1 MSFIENIFSIKDY
14 GETHKIMR
22 LLGLKI
28 KFPKSEYS
36 KRKKE
41 SPKNLPGKRRNQK
54 TRFIKGCMKYRT
66 ALFFHIF
73 LTPFTAY
80 GILDT
85 R

>member
-1 MSFIENIFSIKDY
+1 MSVRDRF
-14 GETHKIMR
+14 GIM
-22 LLGLKI
+22 K
-28 KFPKSEYS
+28 KW

-41 SPKNLPGKRRNQK
+41 SPKNLPVKRKNQK